1 MICDKCGAE
10 LKDDALFCNVCG
22 ANTVLAQLA
31 AKKAVDPRTNAA
43 KKPVPKA
50 PSRPAAGIPGNTAP
64 GTTGA
69 ATTPAPAADAPKAA
83 VNSAKPVGNAPNP
96 VGNAPKQAVNATN
109 PAANSP
115 KPATGAANPAA
126 PKQAVNTGKPV
137 VNTPK
142 QAVNTQKQ
150 AVNSAK
156 PANPT
161 APAGNPSSAPGNPVK
176 SRPKNPPVNPP
187 AGAAQ
192 KPAENTPRAEEPQE
206 PTPTI
211 IFTGHPSDLVIPRQE
226 LPEEPEKSTAAPLT
240 HEEESMPE
248 VGMDTAQQYYSSRS
262 GATGRARLSPGIDD
276 AMITG
281 NKQESDPVTGLAP
294 DLTTRTVKPI
304 RVINWTPL
312 KVVLKI
318 LAIILAVAVAA
329 GVVMYFTGM
338 LYKFGV
344 VEKVYQMTGIC
355 IQHHYEPIDDDNQ
368 QCTICNK
375 VTESGTPD
383 GEYGEESLQGNTLSP
398 EQ

>member
-31 AKKAVDPRTNAA
+31 AKKAVDPRANAAA

-64 GTTGA
+64 GNTGA
-69 ATTPAPAADAPKAA
+69 APAPATAADAPKAA
-83 VNSAKPVGNAPNP
+83 VNTAKPT
-96 VGNAPKQAVNATN
+96 GNAPKPAVNTAK
-109 PAANSP
+109 PAANTP

-126 PKQAVNTGKPV
+126 QKQAVNTQKP
-137 VNTPK
+137 
-142 QAVNTQKQ
+142 AVNTQKQ

-161 APAGNPSSAPGNPVK
+161 APAGNPSSAPANPVR
-176 SRPKNPPVNPP
+176 SRPKKSPVDPT

-192 KPAENTPRAEEPQE
+192 KPAESTPRAEEPQE
-206 PTPTI
+206 PAPTI
-211 IFTGHPSDLVIPRQE
+211 IFTGHPSDLIIPRQE

-248 VGMDTAQQYYSSRS
+248 VGMDTAQQYYSSKS

-281 NKQESDPVTGLAP
+281 NKQESDPVMGIDP

-318 LAIILAVAVAA
+318 LAIILAVAIAA
-329 GVVMYFTGM
+329 GAVMYFTGM

-368 QCTICNK
+368 QCTICAK
-375 VTESGTPD
+375 ITERPLDLTSNSDTSPD
-383 GEYGEESLQGNTLSP
+383 NTSN
-398 EQ
+398 

>member
-50 PSRPAAGIPGNTAP
+50 PSRPAGNTAP
-64 GTTGA
+64 A
-69 ATTPAPAADAPKAA
+69 AAPKPA
-83 VNSAKPVGNAPNP
+83 VNTAKPVGNAPKPAVNTAKP
-96 VGNAPKQAVNATN
+96 VGNAPKQAVNTPKPVGN
-109 PAANSP
+109 TP

-126 PKQAVNTGKPV
+126 Q
-137 VNTPK
+137 K
-142 QAVNTQKQ
+142 QAVNTQKP
-150 AVNSAK
+150 AVNPSG
-156 PANPT
+156 
-161 APAGNPSSAPGNPVK
+161 APANPVK
-176 SRPKNPPVNPP
+176 SRPKKPPVNPTT
-187 AGAAQ
+187 GAAQ

-206 PTPTI
+206 PAPTI

-248 VGMDTAQQYYSSRS
+248 VGMDTAQQYYSSKG

-281 NKQESDPVTGLAP
+281 NKQESNPAMGIDP

-344 VEKVYQMTGIC
+344 IEKVYKMTGIC

-368 QCTICNK
+368 QCTICRK
-375 VTESGTPD
+375 ITERPLDLTSNSDTSPD
-383 GEYGEESLQGNTLSP
+383 NTSN
-398 EQ
+398 

>member
-43 KKPVPKA
+43 KKPVPNA
-50 PSRPAAGIPGNTAP
+50 PSRPAGNTAP
-64 GTTGA
+64 A
-69 ATTPAPAADAPKAA
+69 AAPKPAVNTAKPAANAPKPA
-83 VNSAKPVGNAPNP
+83 VNTAKPVGNAPKP
-96 VGNAPKQAVNATN
+96 VGNAPKPAVNTAKPIGNT
-109 PAANSP
+109 P
-115 KPATGAANPAA
+115 KPATGAAKPAA
-126 PKQAVNTGKPV
+126 QKP
-137 VNTPK
+137 
-142 QAVNTQKQ
+142 AVNTQKP

-161 APAGNPSSAPGNPVK
+161 APAGNPSSAPANPVK
-176 SRPKNPPVNPP
+176 SRPKKSPVNPP

-206 PTPTI
+206 PAPTI

-248 VGMDTAQQYYSSRS
+248 VGMDSAQQYYSSKG

-281 NKQESDPVTGLAP
+281 NKQESNPAMGIDP

-344 VEKVYQMTGIC
+344 IEKVYKMTGIC

-368 QCTICNK
+368 QCTICRK
-375 VTESGTPD
+375 ITERPLDLTSNSDTSPD
-383 GEYGEESLQGNTLSP
+383 NTSN
-398 EQ
+398 

>member
-1 MICDKCGAE
+1 MVCDKCGAE

-64 GTTGA
+64 GNTGA
-69 ATTPAPAADAPKAA
+69 APVPAAAAPKPA
-83 VNSAKPVGNAPNP
+83 VNTAKPVGNA
-96 VGNAPKQAVNATN
+96 
-109 PAANSP
+109 P

-126 PKQAVNTGKPV
+126 Q
-137 VNTPK
+137 K
-142 QAVNTQKQ
+142 QAVNTQKP

-161 APAGNPSSAPGNPVK
+161 ATAGNPSSAPANPVK
-176 SRPKNPPVNPP
+176 SRPKKSPVNPP

-206 PTPTI
+206 PAPTI

-240 HEEESMPE
+240 HKEESMPE
-248 VGMDTAQQYYSSRS
+248 VGMDTAQQYYSSKS

-281 NKQESDPVTGLAP
+281 NKQESNHVMGIDP

-368 QCTICNK
+368 QCTICRK
-375 VTESGTPD
+375 ITERPLDLTSNSDTSPD
-383 GEYGEESLQGNTLSP
+383 NTSN
-398 EQ
+398 

>member
-1 MICDKCGAE
+1 MVCDKCGAE

-64 GTTGA
+64 GNTGA
-69 ATTPAPAADAPKAA
+69 APVPAAAAPKPA
-83 VNSAKPVGNAPNP
+83 VNTAKPVGNA
-96 VGNAPKQAVNATN
+96 
-109 PAANSP
+109 P

-126 PKQAVNTGKPV
+126 Q
-137 VNTPK
+137 K
-142 QAVNTQKQ
+142 QAVNTQKP

-161 APAGNPSSAPGNPVK
+161 ATAGNPSSAPANPVK
-176 SRPKNPPVNPP
+176 SRPKKPPVNPP

-206 PTPTI
+206 PAPTI

-248 VGMDTAQQYYSSRS
+248 VGMDSAQQYYSSKS

-281 NKQESDPVTGLAP
+281 NKQESNPGMGIDP

-344 VEKVYQMTGIC
+344 IEKVYKMTGIC

-368 QCTICNK
+368 QCTICK
-375 VTESGTPD
+375 RITERPLDLTSNSDTSPD
-383 GEYGEESLQGNTLSP
+383 NTSN
-398 EQ
+398 

>member
-50 PSRPAAGIPGNTAP
+50 PSRPAAGIPGNTTP

-69 ATTPAPAADAPKAA
+69 APAPTPAADAPKAA
-83 VNSAKPVGNAPNP
+83 VN
-96 VGNAPKQAVNATN
+96 ATN
-109 PAANSP
+109 PAANTP

-126 PKQAVNTGKPV
+126 QKQAVNTGKPV

-142 QAVNTQKQ
+142 QKQ

-161 APAGNPSSAPGNPVK
+161 APAGNPSSAPANPVR
-176 SRPKNPPVNPP
+176 SRPKKPPVDPT

-192 KPAENTPRAEEPQE
+192 KPAESTPRAEEPQE

-211 IFTGHPSDLVIPRQE
+211 IFTGHPSDLIIPRQE

-248 VGMDTAQQYYSSRS
+248 VGMDTAQQYYSSKS

-281 NKQESDPVTGLAP
+281 NKQESDPVMGIDP

-312 KVVLKI
+312 KVVLRI

-368 QCTICNK
+368 QCTICAK
-375 VTESGTPD
+375 ITERPLDLTSNSDTSPD
-383 GEYGEESLQGNTLSP
+383 NTSN
-398 EQ
+398 

>member
-64 GTTGA
+64 GNTG
-69 ATTPAPAADAPKAA
+69 AADAPKAA
-83 VNSAKPVGNAPNP
+83 VNTAKPVGNAP
-96 VGNAPKQAVNATN
+96 
-109 PAANSP
+109 
-115 KPATGAANPAA
+115 KPAANPAA
-126 PKQAVNTGKPV
+126 Q
-137 VNTPK
+137 K
-142 QAVNTQKQ
+142 QAVNTQKP

-161 APAGNPSSAPGNPVK
+161 ATAGNPSSATANPVK
-176 SRPKNPPVNPP
+176 SRPKKPPVNPP

-206 PTPTI
+206 PAPTI

-248 VGMDTAQQYYSSRS
+248 VGMDTAQQYYSSKS
-262 GATGRARLSPGIDD
+262 GATGMARLSPGIDD

-281 NKQESDPVTGLAP
+281 NKQESNPAMGIDP

-368 QCTICNK
+368 QCTICRK
-375 VTESGTPD
+375 ITERPLDLTSNSDTSPD
-383 GEYGEESLQGNTLSP
+383 NTSN
-398 EQ
+398 

>member
-64 GTTGA
+64 GNTGA
-69 ATTPAPAADAPKAA
+69 ADTPKAA
-83 VNSAKPVGNAPNP
+83 VNTAKPVGNAPKPAANTAKPVGNAPNP
-96 VGNAPKQAVNATN
+96 VGIAPKQAVNT
-109 PAANSP
+109 P

-126 PKQAVNTGKPV
+126 Q
-137 VNTPK
+137 K
-142 QAVNTQKQ
+142 QAVNTQKP

-161 APAGNPSSAPGNPVK
+161 ATAGNPSSATANPVK
-176 SRPKNPPVNPP
+176 SRPKKPPVNPP

-206 PTPTI
+206 PAPTI

-248 VGMDTAQQYYSSRS
+248 VGMDTAQQYYSSKS

-281 NKQESDPVTGLAP
+281 NKQESNPAMGIDP

-368 QCTICNK
+368 QCTICRK
-375 VTESGTPD
+375 ITERPLDLTSNSDTSPD
-383 GEYGEESLQGNTLSP
+383 NTSN
-398 EQ
+398 

>member
-64 GTTGA
+64 GNTG
-69 ATTPAPAADAPKAA
+69 AADAPKAA
-83 VNSAKPVGNAPNP
+83 VNTAKPVGNAPKPAANTAKPVGNAPNP
-96 VGNAPKQAVNATN
+96 VGIAPKQAVNT
-109 PAANSP
+109 P

-126 PKQAVNTGKPV
+126 Q
-137 VNTPK
+137 K
-142 QAVNTQKQ
+142 QAVNTQKP
-150 AVNSAK
+150 AANSAK

-161 APAGNPSSAPGNPVK
+161 APAGNPSSAPANPVK
-176 SRPKNPPVNPP
+176 SRQKPPVNPP

-206 PTPTI
+206 PAPTI

-248 VGMDTAQQYYSSRS
+248 VGMDTAQQYYSSKS

-281 NKQESDPVTGLAP
+281 NKQESNPAMGIDP

-344 VEKVYQMTGIC
+344 IEKVYKMTGIC
-355 IQHHYEPIDDDNQ
+355 IQHHYEPIDNDNQ
-368 QCTICNK
+368 QCTICRRI
-375 VTESGTPD
+375 TERPLDLTSNSDTSPD
-383 GEYGEESLQGNTLSP
+383 NTSN
-398 EQ
+398 

>member
-50 PSRPAAGIPGNTAP
+50 PSRTAAGIPGNTAP
-64 GTTGA
+64 GNTG
-69 ATTPAPAADAPKAA
+69 AADAPKAA
-83 VNSAKPVGNAPNP
+83 VNSAKP
-96 VGNAPKQAVNATN
+96 
-109 PAANSP
+109 
-115 KPATGAANPAA
+115 
-126 PKQAVNTGKPV
+126 
-137 VNTPK
+137 
-142 QAVNTQKQ
+142 
-150 AVNSAK
+150 
-156 PANPT
+156 ANPT
-161 APAGNPSSAPGNPVK
+161 ATAGNPSSATANAVK
-176 SRPKNPPVNPP
+176 SRPKKPPVNPP
-187 AGAAQ
+187 AEAAQ

-206 PTPTI
+206 PAPTI

-248 VGMDTAQQYYSSRS
+248 VGMDTAQQYYSSKS

-281 NKQESDPVTGLAP
+281 NKQESNPAMGIDP

-344 VEKVYQMTGIC
+344 IEKVYKMTGIC

-368 QCTICNK
+368 QCTICRK
-375 VTESGTPD
+375 ITERPLDLTSNSDTSTD
-383 GEYGEESLQGNTLSP
+383 NTSN
-398 EQ
+398 

>member
-1 MICDKCGAE
+1 MVCDKCGAE

-64 GTTGA
+64 GNTGA
-69 ATTPAPAADAPKAA
+69 APVPAAAAPKPA
-83 VNSAKPVGNAPNP
+83 VNTAKPVGNA
-96 VGNAPKQAVNATN
+96 
-109 PAANSP
+109 P

-126 PKQAVNTGKPV
+126 Q
-137 VNTPK
+137 K
-142 QAVNTQKQ
+142 QAVNTQKP

-161 APAGNPSSAPGNPVK
+161 ATAGNPSSAPANPVK
-176 SRPKNPPVNPP
+176 SRPKKPPVILRQVPHRSLRRILP
-187 AGAAQ
+187 G
-192 KPAENTPRAEEPQE
+192 RRSRQE
-206 PTPTI
+206 PAPTI

-240 HEEESMPE
+240 HKEESMPE
-248 VGMDTAQQYYSSRS
+248 VGMDTAQQYYSSKS

-281 NKQESDPVTGLAP
+281 NKQESNHVMGIDP

-344 VEKVYQMTGIC
+344 VEKVYR
-355 IQHHYEPIDDDNQ
+355 
-368 QCTICNK
+368 
-375 VTESGTPD
+375 
-383 GEYGEESLQGNTLSP
+383 
-398 EQ
+398 

>member
-64 GTTGA
+64 GNTGA
-69 ATTPAPAADAPKAA
+69 ADTPKAA
-83 VNSAKPVGNAPNP
+83 VNTAKPVGNAPKPAANTAKPVGNTPNP
-96 VGNAPKQAVNATN
+96 VGNTPNPVGIAPKQAVNT
-109 PAANSP
+109 P

-126 PKQAVNTGKPV
+126 Q
-137 VNTPK
+137 K
-142 QAVNTQKQ
+142 QAVNTQKP

-161 APAGNPSSAPGNPVK
+161 ATAGNPSSAPANPVK
-176 SRPKNPPVNPP
+176 SRPKKPPVNPP

-206 PTPTI
+206 PAPTI

-248 VGMDTAQQYYSSRS
+248 VGMDTAQQYYSSKS

-281 NKQESDPVTGLAP
+281 NKQESNHVMGIDP

-368 QCTICNK
+368 QCTICRK
-375 VTESGTPD
+375 ITERPLDLTSNGDTSPD
-383 GEYGEESLQGNTLSP
+383 NTSN
-398 EQ
+398 

>member
-1 MICDKCGAE
+1 M
-10 LKDDALFCNVCG
+10 
-22 ANTVLAQLA
+22 
-31 AKKAVDPRTNAA
+31 
-43 KKPVPKA
+43 
-50 PSRPAAGIPGNTAP
+50 
-64 GTTGA
+64 
-69 ATTPAPAADAPKAA
+69 
-83 VNSAKPVGNAPNP
+83 
-96 VGNAPKQAVNATN
+96 
-109 PAANSP
+109 
-115 KPATGAANPAA
+115 
-126 PKQAVNTGKPV
+126 
-137 VNTPK
+137 
-142 QAVNTQKQ
+142 
-150 AVNSAK
+150 NSAK

-161 APAGNPSSAPGNPVK
+161 ATAGNPSSAPANPVK
-176 SRPKNPPVNPP
+176 SRPKKPPVNPP

-206 PTPTI
+206 PAPTI

-240 HEEESMPE
+240 HKEESMPE
-248 VGMDTAQQYYSSRS
+248 VGMDTAQQYYSSKS

-281 NKQESDPVTGLAP
+281 NKQESNHVMGIDP

-368 QCTICNK
+368 QCTICRK
-375 VTESGTPD
+375 ITERPLDLTSNSDTSPD
-383 GEYGEESLQGNTLSP
+383 NTSN
-398 EQ
+398 

>member
-1 MICDKCGAE
+1 MVCDKCGAE

-43 KKPVPKA
+43 AKKPVPRT
-50 PSRPAAGIPGNTAP
+50 PTRTAGNA
-64 GTTGA
+64 
-69 ATTPAPAADAPKAA
+69 APAAAPKPPVNTAKPA
-83 VNSAKPVGNAPNP
+83 VNTAKPAANAPKQAVNTAKPVGNAPKP
-96 VGNAPKQAVNATN
+96 VGIAPKQAVNT
-109 PAANSP
+109 P

-126 PKQAVNTGKPV
+126 Q
-137 VNTPK
+137 K
-142 QAVNTQKQ
+142 QAVNTQKP

-161 APAGNPSSAPGNPVK
+161 APAGNPSSAPANPVK
-176 SRPKNPPVNPP
+176 SRPKKPPVNPP

-206 PTPTI
+206 PAPTI

-248 VGMDTAQQYYSSRS
+248 VGMDTAQQYYSSKG

-281 NKQESDPVTGLAP
+281 NKQESNPAMGIDP

-344 VEKVYQMTGIC
+344 IEKVYKMTGIC

-368 QCTICNK
+368 QCTICRK
-375 VTESGTPD
+375 ITERPLDLTSNSDTSPD
-383 GEYGEESLQGNTLSP
+383 NTSN
-398 EQ
+398 

>member
-1 MICDKCGAE
+1 MVCDKCGAE

-43 KKPVPKA
+43 AKKPVPRT
-50 PSRPAAGIPGNTAP
+50 PTRTAGNA
-64 GTTGA
+64 
-69 ATTPAPAADAPKAA
+69 APAAAPKPA
-83 VNSAKPVGNAPNP
+83 VNTAKPAANTAKPAVNTAKPVGNAPKP
-96 VGNAPKQAVNATN
+96 VGNAPKQA
-109 PAANSP
+109 ANTP

-126 PKQAVNTGKPV
+126 Q
-137 VNTPK
+137 K
-142 QAVNTQKQ
+142 QAVNTQKP

-161 APAGNPSSAPGNPVK
+161 APAGNPSSAPANPVK
-176 SRPKNPPVNPP
+176 SRPKKPPVNPP

-206 PTPTI
+206 PAPTI

-248 VGMDTAQQYYSSRS
+248 VGMDSAQQYYSSKS

-281 NKQESDPVTGLAP
+281 NKQESNPAMGIDP

-344 VEKVYQMTGIC
+344 IEKVYKMTGIC

-368 QCTICNK
+368 QCTICRK
-375 VTESGTPD
+375 ITERPLDLTSNSDTSPD
-383 GEYGEESLQGNTLSP
+383 NTSN
-398 EQ
+398 